1 MSKQK
6 RKFTPEERLSILQEC
21 EREGQSVTIR
31 KYNIAPSLL
40 QRWKNKYLSKGISG
54 LKPAYHRVDP
64 EKRALEEE
72 NERLK
77 RIISKQALEIEF
89 KTELL
94 KHAAIDPLK
103 KKRL

>member
-1 MSKQK
+1 MNKQK

-21 EREGQSVTIR
+21 DREGQSVTIR
-31 KYNIAPSLL
+31 KYNISPSLIH
-40 QRWKNKYLSKGISG
+40 RWKTKYLAKGIAG
-54 LKPAYHRVDP
+54 LKPSYHRVDP

-94 KHAAIDPLK
+94 KHAEIDPSK
-103 KKRL
+103 KKK

>member
-1 MSKQK
+1 MGKQK

-21 EREGQSVTIR
+21 DREGQSTTIR
-31 KYNIAPSLL
+31 KYNIAPSLI
-40 QRWKNKYLSKGISG
+40 QRWKQKYLAKGMAG
-54 LKPAYHRVDP
+54 LKSSYNRNDP

-77 RIISKQALEIEF
+77 KIVSKQALEIEF

-94 KHAAIDPLK
+94 KHAQIDPLK
-103 KKRL
+103 KKR

>member
-1 MSKQK
+1 MGKQK
-6 RKFTPEERLSILQEC
+6 RKFTPEDRLSILQEC
-21 EREGQSVTIR
+21 DREGQSVTLR

-40 QRWKNKYLSKGISG
+40 QRWKQKYLAKGMAG
-54 LKPAYHRVDP
+54 LKSTYHRLDP

-77 RIISKQALEIEF
+77 RIVSRQLLEIEF

-94 KHAAIDPLK
+94 KHAQIDPLK
-103 KKRL
+103 KKK

>member
-1 MSKQK
+1 MSRQK

-21 EREGQSVTIR
+21 DREGQSVTIR
-31 KYNIAPSLL
+31 KYNLSPSLL
-40 QRWKNKYLSKGISG
+40 QRWKQKYLAKGMAG
-54 LKPAYHRVDP
+54 LKPSYHRVDP

-77 RIISKQALEIEF
+77 KIVSKQALEIEF

-94 KHAAIDPLK
+94 KHAQIDPLK
-103 KKRL
+103 KKR